1 MSVLMDKGQVPL
13 MADLIPTII
22 QDQKTGQ
29 VLMLAYSNQEAM
41 EKTKE
46 TGKVHFFSRSR
57 QKLWLKGET
66 SGNFLNLVSTSLDC
80 DQDALLYQ
88 VRPSGPTC
96 HRLTTSCFD
105 GDDQP
110 EVMGTSQSKNKFQ
123 SESESES
130 ESARTSQSFDYLIK
144 LQESLKLRLETQAAD
159 RPSYTQKLFNGT
171 KGYLSR
177 KLIEET
183 GEVVEAFTE
192 GNANLAD
199 EIADLL
205 YHLSVLMIKANL
217 SFESVYDVLESR
229 KK

>member
-1 MSVLMDKGQVPL
+1 MSILLENGQVAL

-46 TGKVHFFSRSR
+46 TGRVHFFSRSR

-88 VRPSGPTC
+88 VTPSGPTC
-96 HRLTTSCFD
+96 HRLTKSCFD

-110 EVMGTSQSKNKFQ
+110 ETTGTNK
-123 SESESES
+123 
-130 ESARTSQSFDYLIK
+130 SQSFDYLIK
-144 LQESLKLRLETQAAD
+144 LQESLKLRLETQTAD
-159 RPSYTQKLFNGT
+159 RPSYTQKLIKGT

-192 GNANLAD
+192 GDANLSD
-199 EIADLL
+199 EIADLI
-205 YHLSVLMIKANL
+205 YHLSVLMIKVNL
-217 SFESVYDVLESR
+217 SFESIYDVLESR